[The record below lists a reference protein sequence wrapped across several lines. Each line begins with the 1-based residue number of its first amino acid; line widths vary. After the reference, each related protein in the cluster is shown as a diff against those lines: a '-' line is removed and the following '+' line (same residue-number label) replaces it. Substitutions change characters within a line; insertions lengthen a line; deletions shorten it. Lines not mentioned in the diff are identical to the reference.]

1 MVNAFQNLSEEEI
14 ELMLQV
20 PLLVTILIA
29 GADGNID
36 KSEVSEAISIAKGKR
51 TRARKELQ
59 QFYSEVAQDFEDK
72 LKAMIHNMPS
82 DQNKRAEDITAQ
94 LSKVNDILPRLE
106 KSYATK
112 FYESTKDLAKKIA
125 EASGGILGYMSIGY
139 EESKLINL
147 DMLKKP

>member
-1 MVNAFQNLSEEEI
+1 MVSAFQNLSEEEI
-14 ELMLQV
+14 ELMLKV

-36 KSEVSEAISIAKGKR
+36 KAEVKEAISIAKGKR
-51 TRARKELQ
+51 TRARKDLQ
-59 QFYSEVAQDFEDK
+59 EFYSDVAQDFEDK
-72 LKAMIHNMPS
+72 LKAMIHNMS
-82 DQNKRAEDITAQ
+82 TNQNERAEEITGQ
-94 LSKVNDILPRLE
+94 LTKVNDILAKLDHT
-106 KSYATK
+106 YAIK

-147 DMLKKP
+147 NMIKKP